1 MWIDLLQP
9 VPVDLTQPETPYP
22 MGTLGNRL
30 ALHSEESGLPEL
42 KGVRVA
48 FLSVGDDRGNPGN
61 RGCRNA
67 GDAFRR
73 SFYPLYS
80 GAWDLNLADLG
91 HLPAGA
97 TPQDTGAALAGL
109 CQDLLQRNIIP
120 YVLGGTQDLAY
131 WMYRAYDS
139 LEQSVNMGVV
149 DNRISL
155 GSDETVLHADGFL
168 GPVISAQPYN
178 LFNLS
183 LIGLQAYFVAPDQWD
198 LAERMHFE
206 TYRLGMLRG
215 QVHEVEP
222 AVRDAD
228 LVVFNNRAIRYAD
241 APGHADPSPNGL
253 TADEAC
259 ALARYCG
266 LSDKVSSLGFFEYN
280 PTLDPASQNA
290 HLAAQIAWYFV
301 EGVHL
306 RRGDYPFT
314 PKSQYLRF
322 TVLLDELEQ
331 ELVFYKSP
339 LSERWWMEVPM
350 KQTQYVRH
358 ALVPCSASD
367 YEFALGGEIPA
378 RWWKAQR
385 KGL

>member
-1 MWIDLLQP
+1 MWIDLLEP
-9 VPVDLTQPETPYP
+9 VADEVAFPEMEFAP
-22 MGTLGNRL
+22 GTLGQRL
-30 ALHSEESGLPEL
+30 AIHTQANGLPDL
-42 KGVRVA
+42 KGIRIA
-48 FLSVGDDRGNPGN
+48 FFSVGDDRGNPSN
-61 RGCRNA
+61 RGCKNA
-67 GDAFRR
+67 GTAFRR
-73 SFYPLYS
+73 SFYPLFA
-80 GAWDLNLADLG
+80 GTWDLPLADLG

-97 TPQDTGAALAGL
+97 TPQDTGAALSGL
-109 CQDLLQRNIIP
+109 CQDLLQRNTIP

-131 WMYRAYDS
+131 WMYRAYDQ
-139 LEQSVNMGVV
+139 LEQSVNLGVV
-149 DNRISL
+149 DNRIAL
-155 GSDETVLHADGFL
+155 GSDESELTANGFL
-168 GPVISAQPYN
+168 GPVISSKPYN

-183 LIGLQAYFVAPDQWD
+183 IMGLQAYFVAPDQWD

-215 QVHEVEP
+215 QVHEIEP

-228 LVVFNNRAIRYAD
+228 LVLFNNRAIRHAD

-266 LSDKVSSLGFFEYN
+266 LSDKVTAFGYFEYN
-280 PTLDPASQNA
+280 PTLDPANQNA
-290 HLAAQIAWYFV
+290 HLTAQVAWYFV

-322 TVLLDELEQ
+322 TVLLDNFEQ

-350 KQTQYVRH
+350 RQTQYARH
-358 ALVPCSASD
+358 TLVPCSASD
-367 YEFALGGEIPA
+367 YDAALGGEIPE